1 MHLSGSCLSL
11 CLSLCLVL
19 GPGPAQAQ
27 TVYKWVDSHGV
38 TQYSSSPPPPGVA
51 TSVLR
56 PPPVPDAASAVPG
69 TAQRPTDDAKR
80 LATERA
86 QQDAAQRAAAQRDSS
101 TRLAQCANARE
112 QLDAV
117 SRGGPVFRYNAAGQR
132 EYLDDSARDSE
143 IARWQQ
149 QVNTLCGPGAGSP
162 AAQDEATRQQS
173 EAAQRGAQCRAA
185 QEALRELQTGAS
197 RTVDADLAQA
207 ADRVRRLC
215 GGAP

>member
-1 MHLSGSCLSL
+1 MHLLGSCLSL
-11 CLSLCLVL
+11 SLALS
-19 GPGPAQAQ
+19 PGPAQAQ
-27 TVYKWVDSHGV
+27 TVYKWVDSHGI

-51 TSVLR
+51 TTVLR

-69 TAQRPTDDAKR
+69 TAQRQADEAKR

-86 QQDAAQRAAAQRDSS
+86 QQDAAQRAATQRDSNA
-101 TRLAQCANARE
+101 RLAQCANARE

-132 EYLDDSARDSE
+132 EYLDDSARDGE

-149 QVNTLCGPGAGSP
+149 QVNSLCGPGGGSS
-162 AAQDEATRQQS
+162 AAQDEATRQQT

-185 QEALRELQTGAS
+185 QEALRELQISTS
-197 RTVDADLAQA
+197 RAVDADLAQA